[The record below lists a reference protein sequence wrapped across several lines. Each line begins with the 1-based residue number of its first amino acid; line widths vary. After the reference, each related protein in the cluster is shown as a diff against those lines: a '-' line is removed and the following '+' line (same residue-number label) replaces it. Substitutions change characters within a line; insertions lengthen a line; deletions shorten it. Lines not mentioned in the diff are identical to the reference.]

1 MSDVSKVFPSGAVAL
16 QDVNVHIEPGEFVF
30 VVGPSGAGKSTFT
43 KMLFREVLP
52 TTGNIFVNG
61 IDILNLQDKEI
72 PYSEIASI
80 KKCAVGPIIPFV
92 PTGIKVVMKDGTKH
106 FLSVIG
112 RAEIMAII
120 QKYMA

>member
-1 MSDVSKVFPSGAVAL
+1 MAFVLKENETILKETPSDYWMSIFGITLSQVRG
-16 QDVNVHIEPGEFVF
+16 HY
-30 VVGPSGAGKSTFT
+30 TFT
-43 KMLFREVLP
+43 DQR
-52 TTGNIFVNG
+52 IYFVG
-61 IDILNLQDKEI
+61 GFKDKEI

-80 KKCAVGPIIPFV
+80 KKWAVGPIIPFV